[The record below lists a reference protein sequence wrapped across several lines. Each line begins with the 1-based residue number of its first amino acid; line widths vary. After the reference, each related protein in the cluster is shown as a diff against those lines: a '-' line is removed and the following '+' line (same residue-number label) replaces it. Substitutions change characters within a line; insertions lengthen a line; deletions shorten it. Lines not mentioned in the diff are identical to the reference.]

1 MQVDSGAQSA
11 CPVWGLA
18 GNYGQVTLR
27 TDNELL
33 REYVA
38 TGAEGAFASL
48 VERYIGL
55 VYSTALRVVVDP
67 HLAEDVTQTTFA
79 ALARQA
85 RDVMT
90 HPVLPAWLH
99 RTASNH
105 AANVVRG
112 EMRRRAREQE
122 ALTMDTPETEADWK
136 QIAPLLDKA
145 VDQLPEPDRA
155 VIVMR
160 FFGAKSA
167 REIGEALRVS
177 EEAAQKRVTRAI
189 ERLRGIFAREGV
201 TLSAAALAALFASNV
216 TAAVPQGLTVAV
228 TTGALAGTGAAA
240 ATGFSINTIQLLL
253 MSKLKL
259 GAIGAI
265 IVAVAVVAPIVLRQ
279 RQKAPA
285 AEPTVAAAAPV
296 PEAMTASNVPP
307 LTPEEERARF
317 AAEVAQ
323 NVNMMKRVGM
333 ELRMSMRNNPQ
344 GNIDAEQVF
353 AAVDAGVSG
362 RKQVEL
368 LVPNVAELRQIMSRT
383 PETIIARTVEPIR
396 TPDGKWLRV
405 YTLADGS
412 AHQRVMDEPGQ
423 KFSGQWEMGE

>member
-1 MQVDSGAQSA
+1 M
-11 CPVWGLA
+11 
-18 GNYGQVTLR
+18 R

-85 RDVMT
+85 RSVMT

-122 ALTMDTPETEADWK
+122 ALTMDTSETEADWK
-136 QIAPLLDKA
+136 QIAPLLDRA
-145 VDQLPEPDRA
+145 VNQLPERDRA

-167 REIGEALRVS
+167 REIGDALRVS
-177 EEAAQKRVTRAI
+177 EEAAQKRVTRAL

-228 TTGALAGTGAAA
+228 TTGALAGTSAA
-240 ATGFSINTIQLLL
+240 ATGFSINTIQLIL

-259 GAIGAI
+259 GAVGALI
-265 IVAVAVVAPIVLRQ
+265 LAAAVVAPIVLRQ
-279 RQKAPA
+279 QQKITPIEPKAA
-285 AEPTVAAAAPV
+285 IAEPAPV
-296 PEAMTASNVPP
+296 PTPAAPP
-307 LTPEEERARF
+307 MTPEEERARF
-317 AAEVAQ
+317 AADVAR
-323 NVNMMKRVGM
+323 NVNMMKQVGL
-333 ELRMSMRNNPQ
+333 ELRMSMRNNPG
-344 GNIDAEQVF
+344 GNINAEQVLE
-353 AAVDAGVSG
+353 AVGAGASG
-362 RKQVEL
+362 RKPVEL
-368 LVPNVAELRQIMSRT
+368 LVPNVAELRQIISRT
-383 PETIIARTVEPIR
+383 PETIIARTAEPIR

-423 KFSGQWEMGE
+423 KFSGQWEKGE